1 MTEKRKMTE
10 LVKADL
16 NPSDL
21 IEPEKTQQKPTWS
34 PFVAVGFV
42 LVLYILTQVLAG
54 ILISIYP
61 AFQHWGSEQTTKWLN
76 SSVLA
81 QFGYMVLVEAA
92 TLGGLWWFLRRH
104 RSNFRALGLTRRPK
118 LLDPLLSAGGF
129 GVYFL
134 VYIVLVMVMSALLP
148 SLNVDQP
155 QDVGFSSATG
165 FMALSLT
172 FISLVILPPVTEE
185 ILMRGFLFGSLR
197 RKMPFLLAAILTSAI
212 FASGHLMGGAEG
224 APLLWIAFIDT
235 FILSVVL
242 CYLREK
248 TGRLWAGIGL
258 HMIKN
263 GVAFV
268 SLFLLHVH

>member
-1 MTEKRKMTE
+1 M
-10 LVKADL
+10 
-16 NPSDL
+16 
-21 IEPEKTQQKPTWS
+21 
-34 PFVAVGFV
+34 AVGFV
-42 LVLYILTQVLAG
+42 LVLYILTQVVAG

-61 AFQHWGSEQTTKWLN
+61 AFQHWTNDQTTEWLN
-76 SSVLA
+76 SSVGA

-104 RSNFRALGLTRRPK
+104 KSNFRALGLTRRPK

-129 GVYFL
+129 GVYFV
-134 VYIVLVMVMSALLP
+134 VYIILVMVMSWLVP
-148 SLNVDQP
+148 SLNVNQE

-165 FMALSLT
+165 LIALSMT
-172 FISLVILPPVTEE
+172 FISLVILPPITEE

-197 RKMPFLLAAILTSAI
+197 RKLPFLVAAVLTSAI
-212 FASGHLMGGAEG
+212 FASGHLTGGAKG
-224 APLLWIAFIDT
+224 SPLLWIAFIDT
-235 FILSVVL
+235 FILSIVL

>member
-1 MTEKRKMTE
+1 MTGKRKIVE
-10 LVKADL
+10 PVKADL
-16 NPSDL
+16 DPTDL
-21 IEPEKTQQKPTWS
+21 IEPEKKQKKLTWS
-34 PFVAVGFV
+34 PLVAVVFV

-54 ILISIYP
+54 ILISVYP
-61 AFQHWGSEQTTKWLN
+61 AFQHWTNDQTTEWLAD
-76 SSVLA
+76 SVVA
-81 QFGYMVLVEAA
+81 QFGYMMLVEVA

-104 RSNFRALGLTRRPK
+104 KSNFRALGLTRRPK

-129 GVYFL
+129 GVYFVAYIIL
-134 VYIVLVMVMSALLP
+134 VTVMSWLVP
-148 SLNVDQP
+148 SLNVNQA
-155 QDVGFSSATG
+155 QDIGFSSATG
-165 FMALSLT
+165 FIALSLT
-172 FISLVILPPVTEE
+172 FVSLVILPPVTEE

-197 RKMPFLLAAILTSAI
+197 RKMPFLVAAILTSAL
-212 FASGHLMGGAEG
+212 FASGHLMGGAKG
-224 APLLWIAFIDT
+224 SPLLWIAFIDT
-235 FILSVVL
+235 FILSIVL